1 MADNIFHFVLGA
13 GLLIYV
19 VWMMI
24 MLIITEKKM
33 DELEKRSEKLMREM
47 NEMNHRRMM
56 RC

>member
-13 GLLIYV
+13 GVLVYI
-19 VWMMI
+19 VWMII

-47 NEMNHRRMM
+47 NDMNHRRIM
-56 RC
+56 